1 MQLKYRK
8 LKTVMKKIFLIAL
21 TSIFFCQ
28 LNGQDTEKIIKSI
41 FDEALTDNTAYK
53 QLEYLCK
60 NTKGRLPGSAAAA
73 EAVEYTRQEL
83 IKAGADTVWLQRVP
97 VPHWERGKEECK
109 AISSVLGISELT
121 ISALGFSVGTPE
133 DGIIAGVIEVKDFE
147 ELKTIGKSK
156 IEGKIVFFNR
166 PADNTL
172 ANTFAAY
179 GGAVSQRTQGASEAS
194 KYGASAVIVRSA
206 TQALDDF
213 PHTGMTRYA
222 ESVKKIPAVA
232 VSTLDAE
239 MLSKLFKADP
249 ALRIR
254 IISTC
259 TNYPDTWS
267 YNVIG
272 EIKGSQKPNEFI
284 TAGGH
289 LDAWDIAE
297 GAHDDAGGCVQGIEM
312 IRLFKTLNIRPKR
325 SVRAV
330 MFMNEEMSGTGGR
343 AYASEAAAKGEI
355 HYAAIESDRG
365 VMSPRGF
372 AFDADGQKLE
382 KLQSLA
388 AWFTPYNIRDFD
400 KGGSGSDIA
409 PLKPSGTLLIGY
421 IPDIQRYFYYH
432 HSANDTFEQVNFRE
446 FQMGSAAI
454 ASLVYLIDLMDL

>member
-1 MQLKYRK
+1 MRSSFIG
-8 LKTVMKKIFLIAL
+8 V
-21 TSIFFCQ
+21 FFII
-28 LNGQDTEKIIKSI
+28 NSFVVVGQDTAKTIKSI
-41 FDEALTDNTAYK
+41 FDAALTDQTAYR

-60 NTKGRLPGSAAAA
+60 NTKGRLPGSPAAA

-83 IKAGADTVWLQRVP
+83 IKAGADTVWLQKVP

-121 ISALGFSVGTPE
+121 ISALGFSIGTPE
-133 DGIIAGVIEVKDFE
+133 EGLIANVVEVKDFE
-147 ELKTIGKSK
+147 ELKILGKSN
-156 IEGKIVFFNR
+156 IEGKIVFFNK

-172 ANTFAAY
+172 INTFSAY
-179 GGAVSQRTQGASEAS
+179 GGAVSQRIEGASEAS
-194 KYGASAVIVRSA
+194 KYGAAAVIVRSA

-213 PHTGMTRYA
+213 PHTGVTRYA
-222 ESVKKIPAVA
+222 ENVKKIPAVA
-232 VSTLDAE
+232 VSTFDADI
-239 MLSKLFKADP
+239 LSKMMKTDP
-249 ALRIR
+249 ALKIR
-254 IISTC
+254 LLSTC

-272 EIKGSQKPNEFI
+272 EIRGAQKPNEFI

-312 IRLFKTLNIRPKR
+312 IRLFKVLNIRPKR

-343 AYASEAAAKGEI
+343 TYAAEASAKGEI

-372 AFDADGQKLE
+372 AFDSEGQRLE
-382 KLQSLA
+382 KLLSLA
-388 AWFTPYNIRDFD
+388 SWFAPYNIRDFD

-432 HSANDTFEQVNFRE
+432 HSANDTFEQVNLRE
-446 FQMGSAAI
+446 FQMGSASI
-454 ASLVYLIDLMDL
+454 ASLVYLIDLLDY